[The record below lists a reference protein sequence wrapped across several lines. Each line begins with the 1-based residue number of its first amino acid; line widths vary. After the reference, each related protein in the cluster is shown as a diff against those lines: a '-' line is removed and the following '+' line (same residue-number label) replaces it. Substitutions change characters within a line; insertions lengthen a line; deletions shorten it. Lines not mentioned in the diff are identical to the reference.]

1 MAGGNREIDIGY
13 KENRKEQRTMSGRK
27 KTAVKNGMIGFIGQ
41 LASLCLQIVSR
52 SVFIRYIGEE
62 MLGLNNT
69 FTSFLYT
76 FSLAELGFQS
86 AIAFNLFKPLR
97 EKNEQEIIEIV
108 NVYKIIYRVVGIF
121 FVAASVL
128 SLPLLPLITKNVTI
142 TNEIRVYYLIQA
154 LASSCTYFLAY
165 KRTILYA
172 DQKDYICKLVDMF
185 TNVVFRALQI
195 WAIVA
200 LHSYFVYIVLQ
211 LVQVYANNIIIHCMC
226 SRYYPYLH
234 KVKFNKTYAKKMFE
248 DAKQIF
254 AGRLAVY
261 VYSATDNLIVSKVI
275 GTVQVAFLGNYTTIT
290 ANMKMLINGLLYPIT
305 PIIGNYLAGDED
317 ADHQKR
323 NLGIYTHLRF
333 IVTLLLLIPTLVLV
347 DDFILMWVG
356 SKYILQPVI
365 KVLLVADLY
374 FFLIQGACSDY
385 ITGRGLFKQDKYVT
399 IIGALMNVV
408 LSLAFV
414 GKWGMAGILV
424 GTVISQVFNW
434 LGHGFVVYKYCFA
447 SDWKGFA
454 GYIEINI
461 YYMICFAGMTMLS
474 AWLYAKVNIAS
485 MPMKFVAG
493 GVLCEAVVLLGYVAL
508 CFWCSE
514 TKTLGRMLAAMV
526 KGRLKRK

>member
-1 MAGGNREIDIGY
+1 MG
-13 KENRKEQRTMSGRK
+13 SRK
-27 KTAVKNGMIGFIGQ
+27 KAAVKNSIVGFTGQ
-41 LASLCLQIVSR
+41 IVTLCLQIVSR
-52 SVFIRYIGEE
+52 SVFIHYIGEE

-97 EKNEQEIIEIV
+97 ENNEKEIVEIV
-108 NVYKIIYRVVGIF
+108 NVFKIVYRVVGSF
-121 FVAASVL
+121 FVVASLL
-128 SLPLLPLITKNVTI
+128 SLPFLSFITKNVVI
-142 TNEIRVYYLIQA
+142 TNEIRIFYLIQA
-154 LASSCTYFLAY
+154 LSSSCTYFMAY

-172 DQKDYICKLVDMF
+172 DQKEYICKIVDLI
-185 TNVVFRALQI
+185 TNVLFKALQI
-195 WAIVA
+195 WVIVVW
-200 LHSYFVYIVLQ
+200 HSYFAYITLQ
-211 LVQVYANNIIIHCMC
+211 LVQVYVNNVIIHFMC
-226 SRYYPYLH
+226 NKYYPYLH
-234 KVKFNKTYAKKMFE
+234 KVAFNKEYAKKIFG

-261 VYSATDNLIVSKVI
+261 VYSATDNLIVSKLI
-275 GTVQVAFLGNYTTIT
+275 GTVWVAYLGNYTTIT
-290 ANMKMLINGLLYPIT
+290 ANMKMLLNGILYPLT

-323 NLGIYTHLRF
+323 NLGIYTQLRF

-374 FFLIQGACSDY
+374 LFLIQGACSDY

-408 LSLAFV
+408 LSLTFV
-414 GKWGMAGILV
+414 GKWGMAGILA

-454 GYIEINI
+454 GYIEKNI
-461 YYMICFAGMTMLS
+461 YYMISFAGMAMLS

-485 MPMKFVAG
+485 VPMKFVAG
-493 GVLCEAVVLLGYVAL
+493 GVLCEAVVLLGYAAL

-514 TKTLGRMLAAMV
+514 TKTLCGMLVAMV
-526 KGRLKRK
+526 KSRLKRK